1 MPGQQR
7 PLYQMKAEFFK
18 TLGHPVRI
26 RILELLSQREHGVSE
41 MLAEIGVEAAN
52 LSQQLSI
59 LRRAGLVTGRREG
72 LSVTYTITSPAV
84 AELLAVARGILT
96 GVVAG
101 QFEALEQPA

>member
-1 MPGQQR
+1 MPGMQR

-26 RILELLSQREHGVSE
+26 RILELLCERERAVSE
-41 MLAEIGVEAAN
+41 MLAEIGIEAAN

-72 LSVTYTITSPAV
+72 LSVTYELTTPDV
-84 AELLAVARGILT
+84 ADLLAAARSILT

-101 QFEALEQPA
+101 QVEALEQPA